1 MTTNKFN
8 FLKDDFHEEQLEKPV
23 EEIAPKTEPKETANK
38 PAKSSSDKTSKTSER
53 KELKKAEVKEDK
65 TGKRNNPD
73 YKVVGV
79 LMPKKLHKKA
89 KVLLMDDEQERDFS
103 DLMTELLQ
111 GWLAQQNGQI

>member
-8 FLKDDFHEEQLEKPV
+8 FLKDDFQEDRSGKPV
-23 EEIAPKTEPKETANK
+23 EEIAPKTKPKELTEK
-38 PAKSSSDKTSKTSER
+38 PAKSSKKTPKTSNQ
-53 KELKKAEVKEDK
+53 KEIKKAEVKDDK

-89 KVLLMDDEQERDFS
+89 KVLLMDDDEERDFS
-103 DLMTELLQ
+103 DLMTELLE
-111 GWLAQQNGQI
+111 GWLAQQDG

>member
-8 FLKDDFHEEQLEKPV
+8 FLKDDFQEEQSEKPV
-23 EEIAPKTEPKETANK
+23 EKIAPETEPKEATEK
-38 PAKSSSDKTSKTSER
+38 PAKLSKKTPKTSSQ
-53 KELKKAEVKEDK
+53 KEIKKAEVKEEKTDK

-89 KVLLMDDEQERDFS
+89 KVLLMDDDEERDFS
-103 DLMTELLQ
+103 DLMTELLE
-111 GWLAQQNGQI
+111 GWLAQQDS